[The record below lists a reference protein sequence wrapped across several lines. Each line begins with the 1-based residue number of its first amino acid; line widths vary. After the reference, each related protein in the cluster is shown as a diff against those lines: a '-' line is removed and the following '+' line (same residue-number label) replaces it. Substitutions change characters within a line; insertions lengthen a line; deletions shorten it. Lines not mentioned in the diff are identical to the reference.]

1 MTPRPQRLPADVMT
15 VGKTSVAWEGNKPV
29 LTFPIP
35 GVPNAT
41 ATATLD
47 AKFMAERVVVKNGA
61 NTYEFTY
68 SDYKD
73 WNNPLNPAEA
83 FYAGQD
89 DGKEE
94 RHRRPRHYDDADG
107 NGTDVCRGAC
117 SGQRQGGDQA
127 NESAS
132 QLDSDAQRTG
142 GDADG
147 SRRHA
152 AAGQWEA
159 GPDRNLGGR
168 R

>member
-1 MTPRPQRLPADVMT
+1 M
-15 VGKTSVAWEGNKPV
+15 

-89 DGKEE
+89 DGEEE

-107 NGTDVCRGAC
+107 NGTDVCRDAG

-132 QLDSDAQRTG
+132 QLDSDSPTHRAATQTAAVVTPRLANGKPDMTG
-142 GDADG
+142 T
-147 SRRHA
+147 
-152 AAGQWEA
+152 W
-159 GPDRNLGGR
+159 GGR
-168 R
+168 RLIQSRVVEPADVVQRR